1 MALRDFFQ
9 NSPFQ
14 KNRSLS
20 GGRAGNAGQG
30 GDHSGGGQVGDHSDG
45 GRDDGRPDGGN
56 SPVSRVIG
64 IVVPALAL
72 FFVIIAAAGSFYT
85 LSETESAVVTT
96 LGQATVNNNK
106 GLQFKIPFIQKVTK
120 INTTVRSFE
129 IGYKESGDGSYWNV
143 EEESTMITSDMNFVD
158 IDFYVTY
165 QVTDPLQY
173 MYSTE
178 EPELILKNLIQSTI
192 RGTVSAYT
200 VDSALT
206 TGKSDIQQN
215 IKSIVTDEL
224 EEQNIGLSLI
234 DISIQDVEP
243 PNDQIKEAFSE
254 VENARQNK
262 ESALNE
268 ANQYRNEQ
276 IPAAEAKADKIIQKA
291 EAQKTARINEANGQ
305 AARFNSEYSEY
316 SKYPLITKQRMFY
329 EAMEEILPNVKII
342 INDDETG
349 STQRMYLGD
358 LDGSLGGNSGA
369 SNSSGSGT
377 QSGGTQGADGGTQDN
392 GGGAQGK
399 NNPGVF
405 GQTGGEQ

>member
-1 MALRDFFQ
+1 MALKDFFNRKGAKPGTGFRGSGKFPGENSDPGGSSGPGGSQ
-9 NSPFQ
+9 N
-14 KNRSLS
+14 KRNIT
-20 GGRAGNAGQG
+20 GGLTTVLA
-30 GDHSGGGQVGDHSDG
+30 
-45 GRDDGRPDGGN
+45 
-56 SPVSRVIG
+56 
-64 IVVPALAL
+64 VVVVVFVL
-72 FFVIIAAAGSFYT
+72 FNILTGTVYT

-106 GLQFKIPFIQKVTK
+106 GLQFKIPFIQDVTK
-120 INTTVRSFE
+120 INTTIQSFE
-129 IGYKESGDGSYWNV
+129 VGYRETGRGYENV
-143 EEESTMITSDMNFVD
+143 ESESTMITSDMNFVD

-173 MYSTE
+173 MYATQ

-243 PNDQIKEAFSE
+243 PTEQIKEAFSE

-262 ESALNE
+262 ESALNK

-291 EAQKTARINEANGQ
+291 EALKTSRINEANGQ
-305 AARFNSEYSEY
+305 VARFNSEFAEY
-316 SKYPLITKQRMFY
+316 KKYPLITRQRMFF
-329 EAMEEILPNVKII
+329 EAMEDILPKLKII
-342 INDDETG
+342 ITNEKDGT
-349 STQRMYLGD
+349 TQRLYLGD
-358 LDGSLGGNSGA
+358 LDGSFGGGNGSDASDAGSGA
-369 SNSSGSGT
+369 GSGGSGSNG
-377 QSGGTQGADGGTQDN
+377 SGAGSNAEE
-392 GGGAQGK
+392 
-399 NNPGVF
+399 
-405 GQTGGEQ
+405 GGEQ

>member
-1 MALRDFFQ
+1 MSLKDLWQ
-9 NSPFQ
+9 NSPFNN
-14 KNRSLS
+14 KNGNRGKFAPGGGNSGNSTNS
-20 GGRAGNAGQG
+20 GGQN
-30 GDHSGGGQVGDHSDG
+30 GGGQQPEGKDALNKAGSVLI
-45 GRDDGRPDGGN
+45 
-56 SPVSRVIG
+56 PVLLVLLLVRAV
-64 IVVPALAL
+64 
-72 FFVIIAAAGSFYT
+72 AGSFYT

-106 GLQFKIPFIQKVTK
+106 GLQFKIPFIQEVTK

-129 IGYKESGDGSYWNV
+129 VGYSENSDGTYRNV
-143 EEESTMITSDMNFVD
+143 ESESTMITSDMNFVD

-173 MYSTE
+173 MYASE

-215 IKSIVTDEL
+215 IKNIVMDEL

-243 PNDQIKEAFSE
+243 PTDQIKEAFSE

-291 EAQKTARINEANGQ
+291 EAQKTSRINEANGQ
-305 AARFNSEYSEY
+305 VARFNSEYAEY
-316 SKYPLITKQRMFY
+316 SKYPLISKQRMFY
-329 EAMEEILPNVKII
+329 EAMEEILPGVKII
-342 INDDETG
+342 INNDENGT
-349 STQRMYLGD
+349 TERMYLGD
-358 LDGSLGGNSGA
+358 LDGTLTGGDTAQTGDQSA
-369 SNSSGSGT
+369 ST
-377 QSGGTQGADGGTQDN
+377 E
-392 GGGAQGK
+392 K
-399 NNPGVF
+399 
-405 GQTGGEQ
+405 TGGEQ

>member
-1 MALRDFFQ
+1 MALKDYL
-9 NSPFQ
+9 
-14 KNRSLS
+14 KNRPFSKSLPPSAGKPDDSNKS
-20 GGRAGNAGQG
+20 GRKNSIPKAGRY
-30 GDHSGGGQVGDHSDG
+30 
-45 GRDDGRPDGGN
+45 
-56 SPVSRVIG
+56 
-64 IVVPALAL
+64 
-72 FFVIIAAAGSFYT
+72 VIIVAVILFLLSTVFGSFYI

-106 GLQFKIPFIQKVTK
+106 GLQFKIPFIQSVTK

-129 IGYKESGDGSYWNV
+129 IGYEERGDGSYRNI

-173 MYSTE
+173 MYATE
-178 EPELILKNLIQSTI
+178 DPELILKNLIQSTI

-215 IKSIVTDEL
+215 IKNIVMDEL
-224 EEQNIGLSLI
+224 NEQDIGLSLI

-276 IPAAEAKADKIIQKA
+276 IPAAEAKADNIIQKA
-291 EAQKTARINEANGQ
+291 EAQKSSRINEANGQ
-305 AARFNSEYSEY
+305 AARFNSEYEEY
-316 SKYPLITKQRMFY
+316 IKYPLITKQRMFY
-329 EAMEEILPNVKII
+329 EAMEEILPSVKII
-342 INDDETG
+342 INNDEGG

-358 LDGSLGGNSGA
+358 LDGSLNGNAGTQNGG
-369 SNSSGSGT
+369 SGS
-377 QSGGTQGADGGTQDN
+377 SE
-392 GGGAQGK
+392 
-399 NNPGVF
+399 
-405 GQTGGEQ
+405 QTGGERE

>member
-1 MALRDFFQ
+1 MSLKDLWQ
-9 NSPFQ
+9 NSPLNN
-14 KNRSLS
+14 KNGNRSNY
-20 GGRAGNAGQG
+20 AP
-30 GDHSGGGQVGDHSDG
+30 GGGG
-45 GRDDGRPDGGN
+45 GGN
-56 SPVSRVIG
+56 STGGQQPDGKDALNKAGSVLIPVLLILLLVRAV
-64 IVVPALAL
+64 
-72 FFVIIAAAGSFYT
+72 AGSFYT

-106 GLQFKIPFIQKVTK
+106 GLQFKIPFIQEVTK

-129 IGYKESGDGSYWNV
+129 VGYSENSDGSYRNV
-143 EEESTMITSDMNFVD
+143 ESESTMITSDMNFVD

-173 MYSTE
+173 MYASE

-215 IKSIVTDEL
+215 IKNIVMDEL

-243 PNDQIKEAFSE
+243 PTDQIKEAFSE

-276 IPAAEAKADKIIQKA
+276 LPAAEAKADKIIQKA
-291 EAQKTARINEANGQ
+291 EAQKTSRINEANGQ
-305 AARFNSEYSEY
+305 VARFNSEYAEY

-329 EAMEEILPNVKII
+329 EAMEEILPGVKII
-342 INDDETG
+342 INDDESGT
-349 STQRMYLGD
+349 TQRMYLGD
-358 LDGSLGGNSGA
+358 LDGTL
-369 SNSSGSGT
+369 
-377 QSGGTQGADGGTQDN
+377 N
-392 GGGAQGK
+392 GGDTA
-399 NNPGVF
+399 
-405 GQTGGEQ
+405 QTGDQSASTEKTGGKKKKKST

>member
-1 MALRDFFQ
+1 MALKDFLKNKNIKKNLNKKPEKN
-9 NSPFQ
+9 NS
-14 KNRSLS
+14 SA
-20 GGRAGNAGQG
+20 AGEADSRGQG
-30 GDHSGGGQVGDHSDG
+30 DPEQGGPQT
-45 GRDDGRPDGGN
+45 
-56 SPVSRVIG
+56 PVAKIAGMVVPVLAVLLVIG
-64 IVVPALAL
+64 IV
-72 FFVIIAAAGSFYT
+72 AGSFYT

-129 IGYKESGDGSYWNV
+129 IGYRESGEGNYSNV

-173 MYSTE
+173 MYATE
-178 EPELILKNLIQSTI
+178 EPELILKNLVQSTI

-215 IKSIVTDEL
+215 IKNIVMDEL

-243 PNDQIKEAFSE
+243 PNDLIKEAFSE

-276 IPAAEAKADKIIQKA
+276 LPAAEAKADNIIQKA
-291 EAQKTARINEANGQ
+291 EANKAARINEANGQ
-305 AARFNSEYSEY
+305 AARFNSEYAEY
-316 SKYPLITKQRMFY
+316 IKYPLITKQRMFY

-342 INDDETG
+342 INNDETG
-349 STQRMYLGD
+349 ETQRMYLGD
-358 LDGSLGGNSGA
+358 LDGSLSGNGTGNENGSSAGTRMGGDSA
-369 SNSSGSGT
+369 SRNE
-377 QSGGTQGADGGTQDN
+377 
-392 GGGAQGK
+392 
-399 NNPGVF
+399 
-405 GQTGGEQ
+405 TGGEQ

>member
-1 MALRDFFQ
+1 MSLKDFFNKSSRGGSGGPNGANWQ
-9 NSPFQ
+9 NS
-14 KNRSLS
+14 S
-20 GGRAGNAGQG
+20 GQG
-30 GDHSGGGQVGDHSDG
+30 GAGSPNGQ
-45 GRDDGRPDGGN
+45 GRPGGKGSITN
-56 SPVSRVIG
+56 SLTAAL
-64 IVVPALAL
+64 VVVVTVFLL
-72 FFVIIAAAGSFYT
+72 FNILTGAVYT

-96 LGQATVNNNK
+96 LGQASVNNNK

-120 INTTVRSFE
+120 INTTIQSFE
-129 IGYKESGDGSYWNV
+129 IGYREEGDGYRNV
-143 EEESTMITSDMNFVD
+143 ESESTMITSDMNFVD

-173 MYSTE
+173 MYATE
-178 EPELILKNLIQSTI
+178 QPELILKNLIQSAI

-215 IKSIVTDEL
+215 IKNIVMDEL

-243 PNDQIKEAFSE
+243 PTEQIKEAFSE

-262 ESALNE
+262 ESALNK

-291 EAQKTARINEANGQ
+291 EAQKTARINEASGQ
-305 AARFNSEYSEY
+305 ADRFNSEYAEY
-316 SKYPLITKQRMFY
+316 QKYPLITRQRMFY
-329 EAMEEILPNVKII
+329 EAMEDILPGLKII
-342 INDDETG
+342 ITNDEDG

-358 LDGSLGGNSGA
+358 LDGSFGGGTGD
-369 SNSSGSGT
+369 GSGT
-377 QSGGTQGADGGTQDN
+377 DTGSGNGSGGAGSGGSGTGSASEE
-392 GGGAQGK
+392 GGDR
-399 NNPGVF
+399 
-405 GQTGGEQ
+405 

>member
-1 MALRDFFQ
+1 MALKDFFRNGSFKGNGNPGGFTPGS
-9 NSPFQ
+9 NSAPGSD
-14 KNRSLS
+14 KPDPGKIANK
-20 GGRAGNAGQG
+20 AGAILI
-30 GDHSGGGQVGDHSDG
+30 
-45 GRDDGRPDGGN
+45 
-56 SPVSRVIG
+56 PV
-64 IVVPALAL
+64 LAVL
-72 FFVIIAAAGSFYT
+72 VLLKILYGSFYT

-96 LGQATVNNNK
+96 LGQAAVNNNK
-106 GLQFKIPFIQKVTK
+106 GLQFKIPFLQEVTK

-129 IGYKESGDGSYWNV
+129 VGYTERGDGTYVNV
-143 EEESTMITSDMNFVD
+143 ESESTMITSDMNFVD

-173 MYSTE
+173 MYASE
-178 EPELILKNLIQSTI
+178 DPELILKNLVQSTI

-215 IKSIVTDEL
+215 IKNIVMDEL

-243 PNDQIKEAFSE
+243 PTNQIKEAFSE

-276 IPAAEAKADKIIQKA
+276 IPAAEAKADKIIQGA
-291 EAQKTARINEANGQ
+291 EARKTSRINEANGQ
-305 AARFNSEYSEY
+305 VARFNSEYEEY

-329 EAMEEILPNVKII
+329 EAMEEILPGVKII
-342 INDDETG
+342 INNDEGG

-358 LDGSLGGNSGA
+358 LDGTFGA
-369 SNSSGSGT
+369 SS
-377 QSGGTQGADGGTQDN
+377 QE
-392 GGGAQGK
+392 
-399 NNPGVF
+399 
-405 GQTGGEQ
+405 GGEQQ

>member
-1 MALRDFFQ
+1 MALKDFFQ
-9 NSPFQ
+9 NNSFL
-14 KNRSLS
+14 KNRPAS
-20 GGRAGNAGQG
+20 GGRAGN
-30 GDHSGGGQVGDHSDG
+30 SGKGSADPGGQ
-45 GRDDGRPDGGN
+45 PDGGE
-56 SPVSRVIG
+56 SPVSRVAG

-72 FFVIIAAAGSFYT
+72 FLVIIAAAGSFYT

-120 INTTVRSFE
+120 INTTIRSFE
-129 IGYKESGDGSYWNV
+129 IGYIESGDGSYRNV

-215 IKSIVTDEL
+215 IKSIVMDEL
-224 EEQNIGLSLI
+224 EEQTIGLSLI

-291 EAQKTARINEANGQ
+291 QAQKTARINEANGQ

-342 INDDETG
+342 INDDDTG

-358 LDGSLGGNSGA
+358 LDGSFGGNSGA
-369 SNSSGSGT
+369 ASDGNGSGGSGGSGNSSGSG
-377 QSGGTQGADGGTQDN
+377 SGGSGGSGYSSSR
-392 GGGAQGK
+392 GGQSSGGEQSSYYDL
-399 NNPGVF
+399 

>member
-1 MALRDFFQ
+1 MALKDFFRNGSFKGNGNPGGFKPGS
-9 NSPFQ
+9 NSAPGAD
-14 KNRSLS
+14 KPDPGKIANK
-20 GGRAGNAGQG
+20 AGAILI
-30 GDHSGGGQVGDHSDG
+30 
-45 GRDDGRPDGGN
+45 
-56 SPVSRVIG
+56 PV
-64 IVVPALAL
+64 LAVLVLLKIL
-72 FFVIIAAAGSFYT
+72 FGSFYT

-96 LGQATVNNNK
+96 LGQAAVNNNK
-106 GLQFKIPFIQKVTK
+106 GLQFKIPFLQEVTK

-129 IGYKESGDGSYWNV
+129 VGYTERGDGTYVNV
-143 EEESTMITSDMNFVD
+143 ESESTMITSDMNFVD

-173 MYSTE
+173 MYASE
-178 EPELILKNLIQSTI
+178 EPELILKNLVQSTI

-215 IKSIVTDEL
+215 IKNIVMDEL

-243 PNDQIKEAFSE
+243 PTDQIKEAFSE

-276 IPAAEAKADKIIQKA
+276 IPAAEAKADKIIQGA
-291 EAQKTARINEANGQ
+291 EARKTSRINEANGQ
-305 AARFNSEYSEY
+305 VARFNSEYEEY

-329 EAMEEILPNVKII
+329 EAMEEILPGVKII
-342 INDDETG
+342 INNDEGG

-358 LDGSLGGNSGA
+358 LDGTFGA
-369 SNSSGSGT
+369 SS
-377 QSGGTQGADGGTQDN
+377 QE
-392 GGGAQGK
+392 
-399 NNPGVF
+399 
-405 GQTGGEQ
+405 GGEQ